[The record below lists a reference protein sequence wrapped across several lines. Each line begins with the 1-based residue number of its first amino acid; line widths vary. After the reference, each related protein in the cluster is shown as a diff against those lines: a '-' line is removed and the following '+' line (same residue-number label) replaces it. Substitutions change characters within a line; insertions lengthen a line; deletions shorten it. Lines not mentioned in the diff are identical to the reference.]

1 MTRCRRMRSSIVRSV
16 EGDLDP
22 LGALRLA
29 DHVEECTSCR
39 IVLARETRLAAMLDD
54 LDDAVTVDESFFD
67 AVMAS
72 LPERTA
78 ASSLPN
84 ARRAGWRRGL
94 KLASFAFV
102 ASLGA
107 SLAARVLPSLRL
119 DVGTPALPRFSPED
133 ADGWI
138 SLFGSAAQWIRMT
151 AQSLSWTGAS
161 ETFGPRGLPLLP
173 VEVTLLSLAIVL
185 AISGA
190 LAFASKSASRV
201 S

>member
-1 MTRCRRMRSSIVRSV
+1 MTRCRRIRSSIVRSV
-16 EGDLDP
+16 EGDLEP
-22 LGALRLA
+22 LDALRLA
-29 DHVEECTSCR
+29 RHVEECTPCR

-54 LDDAVTVDESFFD
+54 LGDAVAVDESFFD

-72 LPERTA
+72 LPERP
-78 ASSLPN
+78 ASPALSS

-94 KLASFAFV
+94 KLASFAFL

-107 SLAARVLPSLRL
+107 SIAARVLPSLRL

-151 AQSLSWTGAS
+151 AQSLSWAGAS
-161 ETFGPRGLPLLP
+161 ESFGPRALALLPL
-173 VEVTLLSLAIVL
+173 EATLLSLALVL
-185 AISGA
+185 AITGA
-190 LAFASKSASRV
+190 LAFASKSASRI